1 MFTFVKNQIVT
12 FVTPKKVSMR
22 LEQLNSLFS
31 LLKTPSLFGR
41 YVTNTNIE
49 KCIKKMPDS
58 VCSVIGYSVENRPI
72 YSLKFGKGSKKVLMW
87 SQMHGN
93 ESTTTKALFDC
104 FNLFFTNNDI
114 PNSILESCTL
124 LIIPILNP
132 DGAERYTRLN
142 ANEIDLNRDA
152 QDLSQ
157 PESLLLRQVFDNFKP
172 DYCFNLHGQ
181 RTIYNVEGT
190 NKSSILSF
198 LSPSQDTERSITPNR
213 KNAMSLIVAMNS
225 ILQQAIPNCVARYD
239 DGFNLN
245 CVGDTF
251 QSLNVPTV
259 LFEAGHYP
267 NDYNREEV
275 RYLMFIA
282 ILKALDAISK
292 GIESDNYKD
301 YFSIPEN
308 AKQFYD
314 VIIRN
319 VKLEEHANQL
329 VDLGIQYEERLVE
342 GKIEF
347 IPIFEEILNSNLFYG
362 HKEIDAKGQVVK
374 NQHNTILKVTNE
386 NDFVLINDEKISLK
400 P

>member
-1 MFTFVKNQIVT
+1 MK
-12 FVTPKKVSMR
+12 
-22 LEQLNSLFS
+22 LEHLNSLYT
-31 LLKTPSLFGR
+31 LIKTPDLFGR
-41 YVTNTNIE
+41 YITNSHIE
-49 KCIKKMPDS
+49 KCLKKIPDS
-58 VCSVIGYSVENRPI
+58 MYSVIGYSVENRPI
-72 YSLKFGKGSKKVLMW
+72 YSLRLGNGSKKVLIW

-104 FNLFFTNNDI
+104 FNLFLTNNAI

-124 LIIPILNP
+124 LVIPILNP

-142 ANEIDLNRDA
+142 ANKVDLNRDA

-157 PESLLLRQVFDNFKP
+157 PESRLLRQIFDDFKP
-172 DYCFNLHGQ
+172 NYCFNLHGQ

-198 LSPSQDTERSITPNR
+198 LSPSQDEERSITPNR
-213 KNAMSLIVAMNS
+213 KEAMSLIVAINS
-225 ILQQAIPNCVARYD
+225 ILQQMIPNCVARYD

-251 QSLNVPTV
+251 QSLNVPTI

-267 NDYNREEV
+267 NDYDREEV
-275 RYLMFIA
+275 RYLIFLS
-282 ILKALDAISK
+282 ILKALESISK
-292 GIESDNYKD
+292 GFEIDDFNE

-319 VKLEEHANQL
+319 ARLEEGVDEI
-329 VDLGIQYEERLVE
+329 VDLGIQYDERLVD
-342 GKIEF
+342 GKIGF
-347 IPIFEEILNSNLFYG
+347 IPVFEEILNSNTFYG

-374 NQHNTILKVTNE
+374 NQHNTTLKVTNE
-386 NDFVLINDEKISLK
+386 NDFVLIKNEKTSLK

>member
-1 MFTFVKNQIVT
+1 MK
-12 FVTPKKVSMR
+12 
-22 LEQLNSLFS
+22 LEHLNSLYT
-31 LLKTPSLFGR
+31 LLKTPDLFGR
-41 YVTNTNIE
+41 YITNSHIE
-49 KCIKKMPDS
+49 KCLKKIPDS
-58 VCSVIGYSVENRPI
+58 MYSVIGYSVENRPI
-72 YSLKFGKGSKKVLMW
+72 YSLRLGNGSKKVLMW

-104 FNLFFTNNDI
+104 FNLFLTNNAI

-124 LIIPILNP
+124 LVIPILNP

-142 ANEIDLNRDA
+142 ANKVDLNRDA

-157 PESLLLRQVFDNFKP
+157 PESRLLRQIFDDFKP

-181 RTIYNVEGT
+181 RTIYNVGGT

-198 LSPSQDTERSITPNR
+198 LSPSQDTQRSITPNR
-213 KNAMSLIVAMNS
+213 KQAMSLIVEINS
-225 ILQQAIPNCVARYD
+225 MLQQVMSNCVARYD

-275 RYLMFIA
+275 RYLMFLS
-282 ILKALDAISK
+282 ILKALESISK
-292 GIESDNYKD
+292 GFEIDDFNE

-319 VKLEEHANQL
+319 ARLEEGVDEI
-329 VDLGIQYEERLVE
+329 VDLGIQYDERLVD
-342 GKIEF
+342 GKIGF
-347 IPIFEEILNSNLFYG
+347 IPVFEEILNSNTFYG

-374 NQHNTILKVTNE
+374 NQHNTTLKVTNE
-386 NDFVLINDEKISLK
+386 NDFVLIKNEKTSLK

>member
-1 MFTFVKNQIVT
+1 MK
-12 FVTPKKVSMR
+12 
-22 LEQLNSLFS
+22 LEHLNSLYT
-31 LLKTPSLFGR
+31 LIKTPDLFGR
-41 YVTNTNIE
+41 YITNSHIE
-49 KCIKKMPDS
+49 KFLKKIPGFMY
-58 VCSVIGYSVENRPI
+58 SVIGYSVENRPI
-72 YSLKFGKGSKKVLMW
+72 YSLRLGNGSKKVLMW

-104 FNLFFTNNDI
+104 FNLFLTNNAI

-124 LIIPILNP
+124 LVIPILNP

-142 ANEIDLNRDA
+142 ANKVDLNRDA

-157 PESLLLRQVFDNFKP
+157 PESRLLRQIFDDFKP
-172 DYCFNLHGQ
+172 NYCFNLHGQ

-198 LSPSQDTERSITPNR
+198 LSPSQDEERSITPNR
-213 KNAMSLIVAMNS
+213 KEAMSLIVAINS
-225 ILQQAIPNCVARYD
+225 ILQQMIPNCVARYD

-251 QSLNVPTV
+251 QSLNVPTI

-267 NDYNREEV
+267 NDYDREEV
-275 RYLMFIA
+275 RYLIFLS
-282 ILKALDAISK
+282 ILKALESISK
-292 GIESDNYKD
+292 GFEIDDFNE

-319 VKLEEHANQL
+319 ARLEEGVDEI
-329 VDLGIQYEERLVE
+329 VDLGIQYHERLVD
-342 GKIEF
+342 GKVEF
-347 IPIFEEILNSNLFYG
+347 IPIVEAISKLDSFYG
-362 HKEIDAKGQVVK
+362 HREIDAKGQVLK
-374 NQHNTILKVTNE
+374 NQYNTMLEVASE
-386 NDFVLINDEKISLK
+386 NDFVLLNTEKISLK